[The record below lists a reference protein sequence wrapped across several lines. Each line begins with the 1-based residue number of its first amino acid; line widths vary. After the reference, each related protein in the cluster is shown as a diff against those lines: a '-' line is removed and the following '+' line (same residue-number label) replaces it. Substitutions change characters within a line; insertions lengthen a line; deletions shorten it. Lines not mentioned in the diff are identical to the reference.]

1 AEEVREALVVGS
13 QTPIVF
19 CDARV
24 RESAKATLIEL
35 VQHALARASAA
46 LRTGRPGAE
55 GSAGPGSGPDPFS
68 HRSSMSPSHSPPM

>member
-1 AEEVREALVVGS
+1 LVVGS

-46 LRTGRPGAE
+46 LRPSTKSRGVGA
-55 GSAGPGSGPDPFS
+55 GTL
-68 HRSSMSPSHSPPM
+68 